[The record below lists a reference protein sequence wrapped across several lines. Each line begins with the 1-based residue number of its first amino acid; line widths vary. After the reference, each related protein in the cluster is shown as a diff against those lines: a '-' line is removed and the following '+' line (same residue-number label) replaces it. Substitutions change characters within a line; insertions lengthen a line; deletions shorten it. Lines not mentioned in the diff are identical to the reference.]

1 MSERLCNLFE
11 VCQTP
16 EAPLCPIQETALKH
30 AIWYPGEQ
38 ICQSKQF
45 QELPWIKKQKQIA
58 ALRLKPDIGFFTV
71 RMLESLHVVTINL
84 KGADPDDPDAEA
96 KWFREREEKTA
107 KLSQKR
113 RRRKDVIK
121 KKPEASPLFKFK
133 RPKAK

>member
-1 MSERLCNLFE
+1 
-11 VCQTP
+11 
-16 EAPLCPIQETALKH
+16 LKH

-45 QELPWIKKQKQIA
+45 QELLWIKKQKQIA

-71 RMLESLHVVTINL
+71 RMLESLHVVTGNL
-84 KGADPDDPDAEA
+84 KGADPDDPDAES

-113 RRRKDVIK
+113 RRRKDTAK